1 MFLLM
6 VLICSSN
13 GIEENLVG
21 TYLSGN
27 SAVAAETSQ
36 ATEQGIYIG
45 STVFKTQDNSDSV
58 SADYENF
65 PTVTT
70 FLDYMPFMVFTNMF
84 AIFYL
89 EVICMTKKTAKKQDE
104 DKLLGH
110 YINGG
115 ITFFYALIFVS
126 MLVLSAFNYNMNT
139 PTPPAVGNF
148 GGIG

>member
-1 MFLLM
+1 MFK
-6 VLICSSN
+6 S
-13 GIEENLVG
+13 
-21 TYLSGN
+21 
-27 SAVAAETSQ
+27 
-36 ATEQGIYIG
+36 
-45 STVFKTQDNSDSV
+45 QDNSV
-58 SADYENF
+58 NTTAYESF

-126 MLVLSAFNYNMNT
+126 MLVLSAFNYNMNA
-139 PTPPAVGNF
+139 PAGIVTGFGNF
-148 GGIG
+148 TYTTESGSDAVALVQPYSVFLKGWYSQSPNYFIDLTYWNATATPYP